1 MLNHNRSWFT
11 LYETDP
17 KATNL
22 SMAGGGVK
30 LLSILLLIAA
40 IPCTLALIL
49 AAARIGA
56 VSTAGTVLIY
66 LMDEMDELLVGTFFL
81 WAAVVVCRYAA
92 CVLQSKAQ
100 MRAASQP
107 APAQPESP
115 APAAEE

>member
-1 MLNHNRSWFT
+1 MLKHNRSWFT
-11 LYETDP
+11 LYESDP

-49 AAARIGA
+49 AAGRIGA
-56 VSTAGTVLIY
+56 VSSMGTALIY

-100 MRAASQP
+100 MLAAGQTTE
-107 APAQPESP
+107 APVPTT
-115 APAAEE
+115 EE

>member
-1 MLNHNRSWFT
+1 MFQRNHSWFT

-22 SMAGGGVK
+22 SMAAGGVK
-30 LLSILLLIAA
+30 LLSLLLAIAA
-40 IPCTLALIL
+40 IPCTLALVL
-49 AAARIGA
+49 AAGRIGA
-56 VSTAGTVLIY
+56 VSPAGTALIY

-92 CVLQSKAQ
+92 CILQSKAK
-100 MRAASQP
+100 MRAAGQLAP
-107 APAQPESP
+107 APAEAP

>member
-1 MLNHNRSWFT
+1 MLKPNRSWFT

-30 LLSILLLIAA
+30 LLSILLAIAA
-40 IPCTLALIL
+40 IPCTLALVL

-56 VSTAGTVLIY
+56 VSSAGTALIY
-66 LMDEMDELLVGTFFL
+66 LLDEMDELLVGTFFL

-100 MRAASQP
+100 MRTAGQP
-107 APAQPESP
+107 VSAETP